1 MNDSLLFRGSRE
13 KLLMLVAFLVAAV
26 FFIAMSV
33 WATTV
38 GTNVDSTGTIGAAT
52 STPWGTLAAEQTAT
66 QGRLDPTFV
75 VGDSGST
82 TPFIFVSP
90 KGIVSFG
97 SSSPSALF
105 LNAADVVIGRNGSTN
120 DLFVSG
126 GLGVGNATTAD
137 DNLQVQ
143 TRIYAGTVIST
154 GSYFYSAGSATS
166 TFTSSGLSVSTGGL
180 ASSGGLTV
188 TGGTILNTDT
198 STSTFSGGISA
209 GTSGLLSSK
218 GLTLTGGVAQLGANV
233 FATSDLFVGGT
244 TTQALAD
251 FAIGSATA
259 GTNNNAYI
267 SGGLGVANATT
278 SNGDFVV
285 GTGPTLSV
293 TANGRLVVGAST
305 TAAQS
310 GSPGIKFIFDGGDA
324 MISSGGTGT
333 TTLSIVNEAATGGN
347 NSCIEMS
354 RDGAIYRIF
363 VATANNAL
371 TVEAGSCSNQ

>member
-166 TFTSSGLSVSTGGL
+166 TFASSGLSVGTGGL
-180 ASSGGLTV
+180 A
-188 TGGTILNTDT
+188 
-198 STSTFSGGISA
+198 
-209 GTSGLLSSK
+209 SSK

-278 SNGDFVV
+278 SDGDFVV

-293 TANGRLVVGAST
+293 TANKRLVVGAST

-333 TTLSIVNEAATGGN
+333 TTLSIVNEAAADGTN
-347 NSCIEMS
+347 ACIELS
-354 RDGAIYRIF
+354 ADGALYRIF
-363 VATANNAL
+363 VNGARTGL
-371 TVEAGSCSNQ
+371 TVEAGSCKNN

>member
-1 MNDSLLFRGSRE
+1 MNDSLLFHGSRE

-38 GTNVDSTGTIGAAT
+38 GTNIDSTGTTGVAT
-52 STPWGTLAAEQTAT
+52 STPWGDLAIDQQA
-66 QGRLDPTFV
+66 GKSKLYPSFV
-75 VGDSGST
+75 VGDDGTS
-82 TPFIFVSP
+82 TPFIFVSQ

-97 SSSPSALF
+97 SSTPSPLF
-105 LNAADVVIGRNGSTN
+105 LNPADVVIGRNGSTN

-137 DNLQVQ
+137 SNLEVQ

-166 TFTSSGLSVSTGGL
+166 TFASSGLSVSTGGL
-180 ASSGGLTV
+180 ASSGGLTI
-188 TGGTILNTDT
+188 TGGTVLNTDT

-310 GSPGIKFIFDGGDA
+310 GSPGIKFVFDGGDA

-333 TTLSIVNEAATGGN
+333 TTLSIVNEAAANGTN
-347 NSCIEMS
+347 ACIELS
-354 RDGAIYRIF
+354 TDGALYRIF
-363 VATANNAL
+363 VNGARTGL
-371 TVEAGSCSNQ
+371 TVEAGSCKNN